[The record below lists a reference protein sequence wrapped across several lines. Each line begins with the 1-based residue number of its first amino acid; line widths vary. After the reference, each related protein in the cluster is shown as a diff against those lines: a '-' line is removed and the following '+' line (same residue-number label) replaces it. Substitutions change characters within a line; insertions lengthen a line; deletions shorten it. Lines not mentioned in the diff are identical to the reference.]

1 MPLGR
6 SQAAGRDDTA
16 SDRRPSGVCFRRMPF
31 ILALGGLSVLMALG
45 FALRLAVLLW
55 VPVPVPASVVES
67 LPSLLQAVARVAASV
82 QQAKMDRSRR

>member
-1 MPLGR
+1 MYKRQVLG
-6 SQAAGRDDTA
+6 
-16 SDRRPSGVCFRRMPF
+16 
-31 ILALGGLSVLMALG
+31 SVLVGVSVVGPLVVDASVVVAWVVIPGSVVGSLVG
-45 FALRLAVLLW
+45 PAVLLW